1 MEAETMKSRSQWL
14 AMHVGIIPLRW
25 LLLVSAAAVV
35 WTNGLTAPLGVV
47 VVGALVAS
55 AAISHLLPPDLSRSA
70 PILVLADTLLPA
82 LGLAVA
88 PVVDPALMVVF
99 FLTVLATA
107 ISREST
113 RSTLAGTAVV
123 AFYTVSSA
131 TVLSTPPFASL
142 PFVCRVV
149 FLLAAVFY
157 LGPLVRRVSGTLDTL
172 HDARRESRELRALL
186 EITDAVT
193 GTLDV
198 RQVMKVIVQ
207 RVGELVR
214 AQRCSILLADEK
226 LRNCFVVAAN
236 DDPDVDMLEVD
247 LEKYPEIRRAIETRE
262 PVIVRDV
269 EHDPIVEPVR
279 EHLLRMGYRSLVVL
293 PLVFRKEV
301 LGTLFLRA
309 SRETPFRAK
318 EINFCKVAAGA
329 SANALKNALLY
340 REVTMES
347 ARHRSTGEKL
357 RRVLDCTPDMIVG
370 TDTEGRITEFNQGAE
385 RITALTQ
392 EHALGRPMTEVLG
405 RENSCARPR
414 TCVSDEVAPRDVT
427 LSRPDGSTV
436 SVSLV
441 SAPLLGPGGEAAGRV
456 WIGRDVTELR
466 RAEKNLA
473 QAERLSSIG
482 EVVAGVAHELNNPL
496 SAVLGYA
503 QLLGAQ
509 AGNPEQG
516 KDLERI
522 IESARRCQR
531 IVLNLLSFARKH
543 VPEKRL
549 EDVNECVERVLE
561 LKAYQLRSS
570 GIEVTLDLDPAVPRT
585 SFDPHQMEQV
595 VLNLVNNAEQA
606 IAALG
611 RVGRLTLR
619 TRSRSGFVAVEVEDD
634 GPGVPPSIRER
645 IFDPFFTTK
654 EPGQGTGLGL
664 SVSYGIAREH
674 GGRIELVAP
683 SSGNGA
689 CFALLLPVVAQEGVE
704 ASTVREDRGGGLGE
718 LLRGRRI
725 LVAED
730 EPNVADLVSRVLLQ
744 DGAQVTVA
752 SDGEEAW
759 SRLAE
764 ADFDLVVTDLRM
776 PRLDGKGLYERAAA
790 ERPELIRRFVFA
802 TGDLV
807 RQETLRFLEGLPNRV
822 LVKPLDVESV
832 RRVLAQALGSN
843 PA

>member
-1 MEAETMKSRSQWL
+1 MVLGSQRYAER
-14 AMHVGIIPLRW
+14 VGLIPLRW
-25 LLLVSAAAVV
+25 LLLLSTIAVV
-35 WTNGLTAPLGVV
+35 WSNGVTAPLGVV
-47 VVGALVAS
+47 VIGALLAS
-55 AAISHLLPPDLSRSA
+55 AAISHLLPSGLAQSA

-88 PVVDPALMVVF
+88 PTVDPALMVVF

-107 ISREST
+107 VTRERSRSA
-113 RSTLAGTAVV
+113 LAGTTIV
-123 AFYTVSSA
+123 AFYAVSSA
-131 TVLSTPPFASL
+131 TVLATPRFASVAL
-142 PFVCRVV
+142 GCRVV
-149 FLLAAVFY
+149 FLLAVVFY

-172 HDARRESRELRALL
+172 HDARRESQELRGLL
-186 EITDAVT
+186 EISDAVT

-198 RQVMKVIVQ
+198 RQVMKLIVQ
-207 RVGELVR
+207 RVAELVR
-214 AQRCSILLADEK
+214 AQRCSILLVDER

-236 DDPDVDMLEVD
+236 DNPDVDMLEVD
-247 LEKYPEIRRAIETRE
+247 LGKYPEIRKAIETRE

-269 EHDPIVEPVR
+269 EHDPLVAPVR
-279 EHLLRMGYRSLVVL
+279 EHLLRMGYRSLLVL
-293 PLVFRKEV
+293 PLVFGKEV

-309 SRETPFRAK
+309 SRETPFHPE
-318 EINFCKVAAGA
+318 EINFCRVAAGA

-340 REVTMES
+340 RDVTMEA
-347 ARHRSTGEKL
+347 ARHRSTSEKL
-357 RRVLDCTPDMIVG
+357 RQVLDCTPDMIVG
-370 TDTEGRITEFNQGAE
+370 TDTEGRITEFNRGAE
-385 RITALTQ
+385 RITALTP
-392 EHALGRPMTEVLG
+392 EHALGRPIAEVLG
-405 RENSCARPR
+405 RETGSLGPR
-414 TCVSDEVAPRDVT
+414 RRETAAAAARDVS
-427 LSRPDGSTV
+427 LSRPDGSAV

-441 SAPLLGPGGEAAGRV
+441 DAPLLGPAGEAAGRV

-466 RAEKNLA
+466 RAEKGLA

-509 AGNPEQG
+509 AGNAEQG
-516 KDLERI
+516 RDLERI
-522 IESARRCQR
+522 VESARRCQR

-549 EDVNECVERVLE
+549 EDVNACVEKVLD

-570 GIEVTLDLDPAVPRT
+570 RIDVTLDLDPAVPRT
-585 SFDPHQMEQV
+585 CFDFHQVEQV

-606 IAALG
+606 ISALG
-611 RVGRLTLR
+611 RSGRMTLR
-619 TRSRSGFVAVEVEDD
+619 TRSRNGFVAVEVEDD
-634 GPGVPPSIRER
+634 GPGVPVSIRER

-674 GGRIELVAP
+674 GGRIELTAP
-683 SSGNGA
+683 SGGNGA
-689 CFALLLPVVAQEGVE
+689 CFALLLPIVAQE
-704 ASTVREDRGGGLGE
+704 AADARAARDDREGGGLGE
-718 LLRGRRI
+718 LLQGRRI

-730 EPNVADLVSRVLLQ
+730 EPTVADLVTRVLLQ

-759 SRLAE
+759 DRLAE
-764 ADFDLVVTDLRM
+764 AEFDLVVTDMRM

-790 ERPELIRRFVFA
+790 ERPEMIRRFVFA

-832 RRVLAQALGSN
+832 RRVLSQALVSTST
-843 PA
+843 